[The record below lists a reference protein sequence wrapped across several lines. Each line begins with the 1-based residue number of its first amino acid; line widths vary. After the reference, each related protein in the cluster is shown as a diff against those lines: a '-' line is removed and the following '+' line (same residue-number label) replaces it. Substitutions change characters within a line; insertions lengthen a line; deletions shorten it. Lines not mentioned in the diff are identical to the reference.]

1 MSTIADLWS
10 VQVTDLAIEA
20 LRRRLADI
28 ERQLGANEELE
39 AARQAAAAAE
49 AELSR
54 WRQQHRSI
62 ENESRDLERRI
73 RAAEADLMSGR
84 VRNPKELAA
93 MEANVAAMRRHHSTL
108 DDSLLEA
115 MVEIERCQTAWQA
128 AHTHLKQVE
137 AAWQT
142 QQAALLAERERA
154 RAEAQALSARL
165 QQQWAAIA
173 PADRELYR
181 NLRSRKGGRAI
192 ALLQRDTC
200 QGCGMVLPTGI
211 IQQVHAASLGEGH
224 VFCPTCGRLL
234 YSSS

>member
-1 MSTIADLWS
+1 MSTVADLWS

-28 ERQLGANEELE
+28 ERQLGANAELE

-49 AELSR
+49 AELTR
-54 WRQQHRSI
+54 WRQQHRNL

-93 MEANVAAMRRHHSTL
+93 MEANVAAMRRHHSAL
-108 DDSLLEA
+108 EDSVLEA
-115 MVEIERCQTAWQA
+115 MVEIERCQSTWQAAQAHLTKIETAWQA
-128 AHTHLKQVE
+128 
-137 AAWQT
+137 
-142 QQAALLAERERA
+142 QQATLLAERERD
-154 RAEAQALSARL
+154 RAEAQGLSTRL
-165 QQQWAAIA
+165 QQQWAAISA
-173 PADRELYR
+173 ADRELYR
-181 NLRSRKGGRAI
+181 NLRSRKGGRAVV
-192 ALLQRDTC
+192 LLQRDTC
-200 QGCGMVLPTGI
+200 QGCGMVLPTGV
-211 IQQVHAASLGEGH
+211 IQQVHAASQGEER